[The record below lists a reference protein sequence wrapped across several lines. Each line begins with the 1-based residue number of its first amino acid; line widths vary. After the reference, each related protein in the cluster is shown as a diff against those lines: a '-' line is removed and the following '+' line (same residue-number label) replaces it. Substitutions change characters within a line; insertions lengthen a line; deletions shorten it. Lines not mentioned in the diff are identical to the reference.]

1 MTETQIQHLVSP
13 MQEAAL
19 NAKAAA
25 DCALI
30 TLDPQGTI
38 RFWSPGAEHIKGYT
52 ATEIVGQN
60 FSCLYT
66 EAARQTGEPQRT
78 LAIAAAH
85 GRYETEGLRLRKDG
99 STFWASVV
107 IEPITG
113 DEGQIIGY
121 SKITRDVTDRKI
133 MHEEI
138 VQGRAKYQAIIET
151 AADGIIVVNEHGII
165 QAFNRA
171 AEIIL
176 GYAAD
181 EVINRN
187 VAIFVPEPHRSHH
200 DRNISQF
207 RQTGEIS
214 MGREVTGLRKDGSIF
229 PIDLSIAK
237 WHADGQCYF
246 TAIVRD
252 ITARKESEEH
262 LKLTLTR
269 LHRAQKMEVMGRI
282 TGGIA
287 HDFNNILQVMMGSLD
302 LADAHA
308 ENNDDLQRLLS
319 TVRRG
324 AQRAGRMT
332 QQLLAFS
339 RQQPLKPEEIN
350 VQEHM
355 REAVDL
361 FARTLRG
368 NIYVEVDLP
377 SDLWPIKI
385 DVSQLDLAVLNIA
398 VNARDA
404 MPNGGTFKISARN
417 ATYQGLTIEQG
428 NHGLN
433 GSYVVLNLSDT
444 GAGIPP
450 EVLPHVFEPFF
461 TTKDIGKGTGLG
473 LSQVYGFALQS
484 GGVATVASKPGEGT
498 SVTLCLPAHD
508 REATGTATDDRR
520 EATTPIKGTVLV
532 VEDDADVAEVA
543 TRVLK
548 NAGYAVALVE
558 DASGAL
564 LALAAGARANLV
576 FSDILLP
583 NGMNGIT
590 LAHKVRTLYPEIP
603 VVLTTGYAE
612 ALANPEASG
621 LLVLQKPYSSARLL
635 SVIDGALR
643 NATGVGG
650 AGSFVDPPVSGTCLD
665 A

>member
-1 MTETQIQHLVSP
+1 

-25 DCALI
+25 ECALI

-52 ATEIVGQN
+52 AAEIVGQN

-66 EAARQTGEPQRT
+66 EPARQTGEPQRT

-99 STFWASVV
+99 SSFWASVV
-107 IEPITG
+107 VEPITG

-121 SKITRDVTDRKI
+121 SKITRDVTDRKV

-165 QAFNRA
+165 QAFNRT
-171 AEIIL
+171 AEILL

-200 DRNISQF
+200 DRNISHF

-229 PIDLSIAK
+229 PVDLSIAK

-302 LADAHA
+302 LADEQA
-308 ENNDDLQRLLS
+308 ENNEDLQRLLS

-324 AQRAGRMT
+324 AQRAGRVT

-385 DVSQLDLAVLNIA
+385 DASQLDLAVLNIA

-404 MPNGGTFKISARN
+404 MPNGGTFRISARN
-417 ATYQGLTIEQG
+417 ATYQGLTVEQG

-508 REATGTATDDRR
+508 REATGTATDDSR
-520 EATTPIKGTVLV
+520 ETTTSIKGTVLV

-564 LALAAGARANLV
+564 LALAAGARANVV

-583 NGMNGIT
+583 NGMDGIK
-590 LAHKVRTLYPEIP
+590 LAHEVRTLYPEIP

-612 ALANPEASG
+612 ALADPEASG
-621 LLVLQKPYSSARLL
+621 LVVLQKPYSSAKLL
-635 SVIDGALR
+635 AVIDSALS
-643 NATGVGG
+643 NGIG
-650 AGSFVDPPVSGTCLD
+650 VSG
-665 A
+665 